1 MKIKIKDQSFDT
13 EFSSSSLVE
22 FDRGYSQSDTVA
34 SSSFK
39 VSTSTPKRSI
49 TFVPILDSDS
59 EDHIELNSQKVSD
72 SSVASMSSSSLIE
85 LSDIKINDDTK
96 LDTDAIEQLQ
106 IHNKRVWDK
115 K

>member
-1 MKIKIKDQSFDT
+1 MKDQSFDT

-22 FDRGYSQSDTVA
+22 FDRVYSQSDAVA
-34 SSSFK
+34 SSLSKFL
-39 VSTSTPKRSI
+39 TSTPKRSVP
-49 TFVPILDSDS
+49 FVSIVDSDS

-72 SSVASMSSSSLIE
+72 SSVASMSSSPLIE

-96 LDTDAIEQLQ
+96 LDTDAVEQLQ